1 MCFATEYFG
10 VRQSMSVFVRFSSV
24 VVLVAISSCHFALGD
39 DLKPKQVGISETKPE
54 SGPSVQVDG
63 RYMVPYTLKIPGSEV
78 TLEMIPVP
86 GGIVRMGS
94 PASEAGHQ
102 ADEGPQI
109 MVSVGP
115 MWVAKCETTWK
126 EYKLYMSMYRLFK
139 SLANEGLR
147 KIDETNAIDAVTAPT
162 ELYDRTFTFEFGED
176 DNLPA
181 TTMTQYSAKQYTKWL
196 SKLTGEQYRLP
207 TEAEWEY
214 ACRAGSDG
222 PYSFGN
228 DPGELDEYAWYA
240 GNSDAV
246 PHEVGKKKPNKF
258 GLHDMHGNVMEWTIN
273 GYSADGYKYAA
284 DKKQPMSVVESVF
297 WPDSA
302 ENRVVRGGSFQD
314 EAELLRSSAKVFS
327 KDEDWKDEDPNV
339 PLSPWWF
346 TSDPARGVGFRVF
359 RPYQRLDAE
368 VMKKFWE
375 YDHEYIEMDVRARL
389 DEGRGVSTVVDQ
401 ELAKDIEKSR

>member
-1 MCFATEYFG
+1 
-10 VRQSMSVFVRFSSV
+10 MSAFVRISSIVFLFTAFGFS
-24 VVLVAISSCHFALGD
+24 AISHAE
-39 DLKPKQVGISETKPE
+39 DLKSKRVGMSATKPAT
-54 SGPSVQVDG
+54 GPSVQVDDG
-63 RYMVPYTLKIPGSEV
+63 YMVPYTLQVPGSEV
-78 TLEMIPVP
+78 SLEMIPIA
-86 GGIVRMGS
+86 GGVVTMGS
-94 PASEAGHQ
+94 PDDEEGHQ

-109 MVSVGP
+109 KVKIGP
-115 MWVAKCETTWK
+115 MWVAKNETTWK

-139 SLANEGLR
+139 SLANAGLR
-147 KIDETNAIDAVTAPT
+147 KANATNAADAVTAPT
-162 ELYDRTFTFEFGED
+162 ELYDRTFTFEFGEE

-196 SKLTGEQYRLP
+196 SKLTGQQYRLP

-214 ACRAGSDG
+214 ACRAGSEG

-228 DPGELDEYAWYA
+228 DASEIDEYAWHT

-246 PHEVGKKKPNKF
+246 PHEVGQKKPNKF
-258 GLHDMHGNVMEWTIN
+258 GLHDMHGNVMEWTVN
-273 GYSADGYKYAA
+273 GYSAEGYKYAT
-284 DKKQPMSVVESVF
+284 DKKQPMSILESVF

-314 EAELLRSSAKVFS
+314 DALLLRSAAKVAS
-327 KDEDWKDEDPNV
+327 KDEDWKSEDPNV

-359 RPYQRLDAE
+359 RPYQSLDAE
-368 VMKKFWE
+368 TMKKFWE
-375 YDHEYIEMDVRARL
+375 TDHEYIDMDVRARI

-401 ELAKDIEKSR
+401 ELSKDIEKSR

>member
-1 MCFATEYFG
+1 
-10 VRQSMSVFVRFSSV
+10 
-24 VVLVAISSCHFALGD
+24 
-39 DLKPKQVGISETKPE
+39 
-54 SGPSVQVDG
+54 
-63 RYMVPYTLKIPGSEV
+63 
-78 TLEMIPVP
+78 
-86 GGIVRMGS
+86 MGS
-94 PASEAGHQ
+94 PESEEGHQ
-102 ADEGPQI
+102 ADESPQI
-109 MVSVGP
+109 KVSVGP

-139 SLANEGLR
+139 SLANAGLR
-147 KIDETNAIDAVTAPT
+147 KANATNAADAVTAPT

-196 SKLTGEQYRLP
+196 TKLTGQQYRLP

-228 DPGELDEYAWYA
+228 DASELDEYAWHA

-246 PHEVGKKKPNKF
+246 PHEVGLKKPNKF
-258 GLHDMHGNVMEWTIN
+258 GLHDMHGNVMEWTVN
-273 GYSADGYKYAA
+273 GYTPEGYKYAVE
-284 DKKQPMSVVESVF
+284 KKQPMSILESVF
-297 WPDSA
+297 WPDSP

-314 EAELLRSSAKVFS
+314 EAVLLRSAARVAS
-327 KDEDWKDEDPNV
+327 KDEDWKEEDPNV
-339 PLSPWWF
+339 PLSPWWY

-359 RPYQRLDAE
+359 RPYQALDAE
-368 VMKKFWE
+368 NMKKFWE